1 MDSQLDLE
9 ELNKQMLFFQNDFQ
23 TNPQKQ
29 IQNQQ
34 YEKDVSTINFQ
45 PPPDSP
51 MQTTQIKKPTKTSG
65 HRNDINN
72 KLNNINMEI
81 PMINDMHSNSG
92 NIPNMMPQFSRNNSN
107 YMEVEQ
113 SSSSSPSSTKN
124 HVAQYYNN
132 NYSTLQ
138 GDNSQHPRIQQDD
151 ISNIIMQQNSF
162 NQQGNINQFNGQ
174 NITNTHTGGM
184 SFINVR
190 NMYENQ
196 EPNQNNQ
203 NNQIKIN
210 DTGFHKVDEKRIDYR
225 QNMNNK
231 IDNFIFENPN
241 ATPFNPILQQAQSQ
255 NSFQRDTRMVIQ
267 DSSKDY
273 YRQESNSRMSQYSP
287 LSRASN
293 VPINIANMSVNDF
306 YANMQIPNNSANSII
321 SSQEDNKAVLNS
333 RMGQYA
339 PLSRNIQYQ
348 KQSNSIT
355 TQQQQQSQS
364 PSQIPIQKQQNLV
377 FGNMQNQ
384 IPMQIPM
391 QIPKQNPYT
400 KPNVWNPNEV
410 NLKTNNVYFNQLPV
424 MSNK

>member
-9 ELNKQMLFFQNDFQ
+9 EINKQMLFFQNDFK
-23 TNPQKQ
+23 TNPQ
-29 IQNQQ
+29 QQ
-34 YEKDVSTINFQ
+34 YEKDVSAINFQ

-51 MQTTQIKKPTKTSG
+51 MQTTQIKKPTKSSG
-65 HRNDINN
+65 HRNDIND
-72 KLNNINMEI
+72 KLNNMNMET
-81 PMINDMHSNSG
+81 PMINDMYSNNG

-107 YMEVEQ
+107 YMELEK
-113 SSSSSPSSTKN
+113 SSSSSANPTAN
-124 HVAQYYNN
+124 QFAQYYNN

-151 ISNIIMQQNSF
+151 ISNIIMQQNNF
-162 NQQGNINQFNGQ
+162 NQQGNINP
-174 NITNTHTGGM
+174 NINPNTHTGGM
-184 SFINVR
+184 TFINAR
-190 NMYENQ
+190 NIYETNAFN
-196 EPNQNNQ
+196 PNNQ
-203 NNQIKIN
+203 SNSMPGNNINNIKIN
-210 DTGFHKVDEKRIDYR
+210 DTGFHKIDEKRIDYR

-241 ATPFNPILQQAQSQ
+241 ATPFNPILQQQLQ
-255 NSFQRDTRMVIQ
+255 HQPITGFQRDTRMVIQ

-306 YANMQIPNNSANSII
+306 YANMQTQTPGISANPNIPT
-321 SSQEDNKAVLNS
+321 QDDNKAILNS

-339 PLSRNIQYQ
+339 PLARNIQF
-348 KQSNSIT
+348 QSQSQSQNNSIPNQT
-355 TQQQQQSQS
+355 PNQTPIQQQQNIVFGQK
-364 PSQIPIQKQQNLV
+364 QIP
-377 FGNMQNQ
+377 NQ
-384 IPMQIPM
+384 I
-391 QIPKQNPYT
+391 PYT
-400 KPNVWNPNEV
+400 KPKVWNPNEV